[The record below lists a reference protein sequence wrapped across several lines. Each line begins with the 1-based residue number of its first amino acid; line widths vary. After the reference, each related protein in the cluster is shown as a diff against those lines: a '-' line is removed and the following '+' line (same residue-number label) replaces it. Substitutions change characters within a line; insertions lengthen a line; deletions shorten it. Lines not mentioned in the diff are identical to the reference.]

1 MKAKVISLGPNAV
14 FEDKQK
20 IQTKTLGITG
30 RSSELKPNSKWGREI
45 DGASGAARNNWDYRS
60 SQCHPWQED
69 MKKRGAPLIPSDYCR
84 STQQKWRNVTERRQ
98 TLSRIQDPMSYLP
111 GEIDKHSVKV
121 ETTWQA
127 NKTTKRRAKFL
138 HTMRHHSIDL
148 QKTEVSQLACDSRQ
162 QNARI

>member
-1 MKAKVISLGPNAV
+1 MEPVELRETTGTIDLVNA
-14 FEDKQK
+14 
-20 IQTKTLGITG
+20 TLGKRT
-30 RSSELKPNSKWGREI
+30 
-45 DGASGAARNNWDYRS
+45 
-60 SQCHPWQED
+60 

-84 STQQKWRNVTERRQ
+84 STQLKWRNVTERRQ

-138 HTMRHHSIDL
+138 HTMRHHSINL
-148 QKTEVSQLACDSRQ
+148 KKTEVS
-162 QNARI
+162 